1 MMEDLIPRKILPGE
15 IFEIAGERLMTIEG
29 RMSGTVTLRTQNEFG
44 ETWNLEV
51 IGVEK
56 PEWEWML
63 GKPMRLPSSMV
74 KEQIE
79 KNV

>member
-1 MMEDLIPRKILPGE
+1 MIDDLIPRKILPGE

-51 IGVEK
+51 IGIEK

-63 GKPMRLPSSMV
+63 GNPMRLPSSVV

>member
-1 MMEDLIPRKILPGE
+1 MIDDLIPRKILPGE

-51 IGVEK
+51 IGIEK

-63 GKPMRLPSSMV
+63 GKPMRLPSSVV

>member
-1 MMEDLIPRKILPGE
+1 MEDLIPRKILPGE

-63 GKPMRLPSSMV
+63 GKPMRLSSSIV

>member
-1 MMEDLIPRKILPGE
+1 MIDDLIPRKILPGE

-63 GKPMRLPSSMV
+63 GKPMRLPSSVV

>member
-1 MMEDLIPRKILPGE
+1 MEDLIPRKILPGE